1 LLAGAR
7 AQRRAASNLVKST
20 AGNIKLLINSASA
33 AARKGSKSDLSCILK
48 LFAMCPEK
56 AKSMHTL
63 ISQPVAKLEKILFN
77 DALAVL

>member
-33 AARKGSKSDLSCILK
+33 AARKGGKSDLAYILK
-48 LFAMCPEK
+48 LLAICPEK
-56 AKSMHTL
+56 AKCMRTL
-63 ISQPVAKLEKILFN
+63 KR
-77 DALAVL
+77 